1 MNFRV
6 DLLSANNLTE
16 AGMKQKAFPLST
28 VIRQM
33 SQFQIRRAAYE
44 HIQNRQKCCIYIPV
58 AVGKTMNK
66 QPRDSKAAS
75 G

>member
-33 SQFQIRRAAYE
+33 S
-44 HIQNRQKCCIYIPV
+44 
-58 AVGKTMNK
+58 
-66 QPRDSKAAS
+66 
-75 G
+75 